1 MILRFLLLLFALHSF
16 LSVTVVNARGS
27 KEENEMNRL
36 QHEMSPYLRQHA
48 ENPVDWYPWGDEA
61 FDRAASEDK
70 PIFLSIGYSTCHW
83 CHVME
88 EESFADTEVA
98 ELLNASFISIKVDR
112 EERPDIDHIY
122 MTVSQL
128 LTGGGGWPLNIIMT
142 PDKRP
147 FFAATYIP
155 KESRGR
161 IGMVELLPQVADAW
175 RNRRG
180 EIDSTSDAI
189 LEALKRAS
197 YTGVEGSEIDES
209 ILARM
214 FDELSGQFD
223 SVNGGFGSAP
233 KFPSPHNLLFLLRY
247 WHRTGNEE
255 ALRMVEATLRE
266 MRRGGI
272 FDHVGFGFHR
282 YSTDAGWLVP
292 HFEKMLYDQSM
303 IALAYIEAFQATGD
317 AFFSETAKE
326 IFEYVLR
333 DMVLPGGAFASAE
346 DADSEGEEG
355 KFYVWE
361 YDELLDV
368 LGPSA
373 VAQIESDFAIEQSGN
388 FRDEATG
395 ADTGLNIIYGR
406 TDSNSLDSDPLQKL
420 TEAARRDLFARREK
434 RIHPF
439 KDDKVLTSWNGLM
452 IAALARAGGVLDEA
466 MYVEAAA
473 KAAEFILDNLRT
485 EDGGLLHRHRAG
497 TSAITGYAT
506 DYAYFIFGLIE
517 LYEATFETS
526 YLREAVVLMDRF
538 IEEYWDDDSGGF
550 FLTADDAE
558 SLLVRPREDV
568 DSAIPSA
575 NSVAFLG
582 LFRLARMT
590 QNLRYE
596 EHARALS
603 DGLSGVVGSYPSAF
617 GFFLSA
623 YDLLVGPSFEVVIA
637 GDPDSTDT
645 IEMARRLRREFT
657 PRTVILFRPDGEAPA
672 ITEIAPFVR
681 FNVSINGKATA
692 YVCKDYACELPV
704 TTAEEMLA
712 LLRAGRRG

>member
-1 MILRFLLLLFALHSF
+1 MIFRFLVLIVAIHSF
-16 LSVTVVNARGS
+16 LPATVVSARGS
-27 KEENEMNRL
+27 KEKNEMNRL
-36 QHEMSPYLRQHA
+36 QYEQSPYLRQHA
-48 ENPVDWYPWGDEA
+48 GNPVDWYPWGDEA
-61 FDRAASEDK
+61 FERAASEDK

-98 ELLNASFISIKVDR
+98 ELMNASFVSIKVDR

-122 MTVSQL
+122 MKVSQL

-142 PDKRP
+142 PDKEP

-155 KESRGR
+155 KESRGK

-175 RNRRG
+175 VTRRG
-180 EIDSTSDAI
+180 EIDSTSEAI

-197 YTGVEGSEIDES
+197 YAGVEGAAISDS
-209 ILARM
+209 ILPRL
-214 FDELSGQFD
+214 FDDLSGQFD
-223 SVNGGFGSAP
+223 AANGGFGTAP

-247 WHRTGNEE
+247 WYRTDDKK
-255 ALRMVEATLRE
+255 ALGMVETTLRE

-272 FDHVGFGFHR
+272 YDHVGFGFHR
-282 YSTDAGWLVP
+282 YSTDAKWLVP

-303 IALAYIEAFQATGD
+303 LALAYIEAFQATGND
-317 AFFSETAKE
+317 FFSETAQE
-326 IFEYVLR
+326 VIEYVLR
-333 DMVLPGGAFASAE
+333 DLRLPGGGFASAE

-361 YDELLDV
+361 YEELTDV
-368 LGPSA
+368 LGTRSVDEIA
-373 VAQIESDFAIEQSGN
+373 SGFAIESNGN

-406 TDSNSLDSDPLQKL
+406 RDSAGSDPAGFPKL
-420 TEAARRDLFARREK
+420 PETIRQDLFARREG

-439 KDDKVLTSWNGLM
+439 KDDKILTSWNGLM
-452 IAALARAGGVLDEA
+452 IAALARTGGVLDEER
-466 MYVEAAA
+466 YIEAAEE
-473 KAAEFILDNLRT
+473 AARFILDNLRT
-485 EDGGLLHRHRAG
+485 GDGALLHRHRAG

-517 LYEATFETS
+517 LYEATFETL
-526 YLREAVVLMDRF
+526 YLREAISLMDRF
-538 IEEYWDDDSGGF
+538 IEEYWDDKSGGF

-558 SLLVRPREDV
+558 SLLVRPREDL
-568 DSAIPSA
+568 DSALPSA
-575 NSVAFLG
+575 NSVAFLD
-582 LFRLARMT
+582 LWRLSRMT
-590 QNLRYE
+590 QNLHYE
-596 EHARALS
+596 ERARALS
-603 DGLSGVVGSYPSAF
+603 AGLSGVVGRYPSAF

-623 YDLLVGPSFEVVIA
+623 YDFLVGPSFEVVIA
-637 GDPDSTDT
+637 GNPESEDAKA
-645 IEMARRLRREFT
+645 MALALRREFT
-657 PRTVILFRPDGEAPA
+657 PSTVILFRPDGEAPA
-672 ITEIAPFVR
+672 ITELAPFVR
-681 FNVSINGKATA
+681 YNLSVNGQATA

-712 LLRAGRRG
+712 QLRAGRG